1 MEFSNPNYK
10 PKVNISIDPR
20 EEKYRPFNYKKKSLT
35 PNIRPKSRNRRDL
48 IKEYNESVGYDFQD
62 DSNTESPYT
71 SKWKKNVVPNYTPY
85 SKAHGSQNRVD
96 LDNSNPEVNK
106 FRTVRSKDINLSGK
120 RSSNSQIDDIVLQQK
135 ERITTTRRNRGNQNE
150 SVEVSDFDRERTS
163 SIFSRKATEPSSY
176 KAYREKESFYPS
188 QRTSNRKKKYRKL
201 RNRNID
207 GEELYTK
214 NKSFTGM
221 YMGSGPKFGNR
232 SDSIDSNWKKQ
243 SQTQKRSSKTTAQLI
258 KELTADI
265 GSTYASLQ
273 KSSQKAKE
281 YDERSLSS
289 TMLPQTD
296 KKSKRRTAK
305 KKLLNTAPQKPMNNF
320 LQSPPQTSNFDEKP
334 TYFTRSRPISPPG
347 SSYNA
352 LNNSRNEGLSR
363 TYSNSSLLNLNRQ
376 IGFLERISN
385 QNYSCRSDR
394 GFSVYQRECKE
405 DLILGQQA
413 GNFLNKMSVQNG
425 GIRFHRDYDS
435 KTLLKINLHRA
446 ENFNFGSR

>member
-1 MEFSNPNYK
+1 
-10 PKVNISIDPR
+10 
-20 EEKYRPFNYKKKSLT
+20 
-35 PNIRPKSRNRRDL
+35 
-48 IKEYNESVGYDFQD
+48 
-62 DSNTESPYT
+62 
-71 SKWKKNVVPNYTPY
+71 
-85 SKAHGSQNRVD
+85 
-96 LDNSNPEVNK
+96 
-106 FRTVRSKDINLSGK
+106 
-120 RSSNSQIDDIVLQQK
+120 
-135 ERITTTRRNRGNQNE
+135 
-150 SVEVSDFDRERTS
+150 
-163 SIFSRKATEPSSY
+163 
-176 KAYREKESFYPS
+176 
-188 QRTSNRKKKYRKL
+188 
-201 RNRNID
+201 
-207 GEELYTK
+207 
-214 NKSFTGM
+214 
-221 YMGSGPKFGNR
+221 
-232 SDSIDSNWKKQ
+232 
-243 SQTQKRSSKTTAQLI
+243 
-258 KELTADI
+258 
-265 GSTYASLQ
+265 
-273 KSSQKAKE
+273 
-281 YDERSLSS
+281 
-289 TMLPQTD
+289 MLPQTD